1 MWRTLPRTLIYRLLF
16 LLVGNVV
23 LLGMIRWFL
32 KEGGSFSQVLSRAGP
47 DCAPTILAGL
57 GMTAIVFTG
66 SIDLSIG
73 GIIAVAGT
81 VFGILVHWEAPPLLC
96 HLACCLVVI
105 LLSFANGQL
114 IRRLGVPAIIVTL
127 GGLTFYR
134 GLALIIADVSIPGF
148 SGNISVHSDDYHGPG
163 KFHAHSILAVMLL
176 VALLW
181 EAYSER
187 SRRWLALG
195 NSEEACRLQGLE
207 PGKAL
212 QGAFLFG
219 GVFLAV
225 GTLLEVT
232 QVQAIEPA
240 RIAIGFELSVIGAV
254 VLGGTNIF
262 GGEGCFAGTV
272 LGALFLYFTR
282 QTLIYGGVSP
292 YLQDVI
298 VGGAIIGVIGV
309 DCLLH
314 REHKRMEEL
323 R

>member
-1 MWRTLPRTLIYRLLF
+1 MWRILPRTLLYRLLF
-16 LLVGNVV
+16 LLIGNIA
-23 LLGMIRWFL
+23 LLVMIRWFL
-32 KEGGSFSQVLSRAGP
+32 KDGGSFAQVLSRAGP

-57 GMTAIVFTG
+57 GMTAIVFAG
-66 SIDLSIG
+66 AIDLSIG

-96 HLACCLVVI
+96 HLLCCLTVVF
-105 LLSFANGQL
+105 LSSANGHL

-134 GLALIIADVSIPGF
+134 GVALIIADVSIPSF

-163 KFHAHSILAVMLL
+163 KFHASTILAVMLIL
-176 VALLW
+176 AFLW
-181 EAYSER
+181 EAYSEKP
-187 SRRWLALG
+187 RRWLALG

-207 PGKAL
+207 PRRVL
-212 QGAFLFG
+212 QSAFLFG

-272 LGALFLYFTR
+272 LGTFFLYFTR

-292 YLQDVI
+292 YLQEVI
-298 VGGAIIGVIGV
+298 VGGAIIGVISV

>member
-1 MWRTLPRTLIYRLLF
+1 MWRTLPRALLYRLLF
-16 LLVGNVV
+16 LLVGNLV

-32 KEGGSFSQVLSRAGP
+32 KEGGSFTQVLSRAGA
-47 DCAPTILAGL
+47 DCAPIILAGL
-57 GMTAIVFTG
+57 GMTAIVFAG
-66 SIDLSIG
+66 AIDLSIG

-81 VFGILVHWEAPPLLC
+81 VFGILVHREAPPLVC
-96 HLACCLVVI
+96 HVACLLTVVS
-105 LLSFANGQL
+105 LSSANGQL

-134 GLALIIADVSIPGF
+134 GLALVIADVGIPDF

-163 KFHAHSILAVMLL
+163 KFHARSILAGMLL
-176 VALLW
+176 IGFLW
-181 EAYSER
+181 EAYSEKP
-187 SRRWLALG
+187 RRWLALG
-195 NSEEACRLQGLE
+195 NSEEACRLHGLD
-207 PGKAL
+207 PGRDL
-212 QGAFLFG
+212 QSAFLFG
-219 GVFLAV
+219 GAFLAV

-272 LGALFLYFTR
+272 LGAFFLYFTR

-292 YLQDVI
+292 YVQDVV
-298 VGGAIIGVIGV
+298 VGGAIIGLIGI